1 MRRETRC
8 ALPQHS
14 IPVNAKLMNW
24 LPSRCLRSSASRT
37 APALPAAQRCRMSYL
52 WCWSAPHASTA
63 RLAPQCWR
71 RCRIMCAVPWRQR
84 GRDFERDAGGG
95 ASVQRLPLLA
105 HQGAATCERSAAF
118 RIDAWDDSGNE
129 IVEHISGVE
138 EISMWPTWR
147 MR

>member
-1 MRRETRC
+1 M
-8 ALPQHS
+8 
-14 IPVNAKLMNW
+14 
-24 LPSRCLRSSASRT
+24 
-37 APALPAAQRCRMSYL
+37 
-52 WCWSAPHASTA
+52 
-63 RLAPQCWR
+63 
-71 RCRIMCAVPWRQR
+71 
-84 GRDFERDAGGG
+84 
-95 ASVQRLPLLA
+95 QRLPLLA